1 MCLLT
6 RMLFRWL
13 IYTLIYLTIEY
24 FLQNILNRLLFLM
37 KIAIFMLIEK
47 QMQLIVAIMYCV
59 FKYDDSNTKVLSFFN
74 L

>member
-1 MCLLT
+1 M
-6 RMLFRWL
+6 FINNNAFGWL
-13 IYTLIYLTIEY
+13 IYTLIYLIIEY

-37 KIAIFMLIEK
+37 KIAIFMLMEK
-47 QMQLIVAIMYCV
+47 QMQLIVAMLYCV